1 MVIGMYDLDGKKIIN
16 DEIESNTVDE
26 LDDTIDLSKVIE
38 EIKENE

>member
-1 MVIGMYDLDGKKIIN
+1 MVMVMYDLDGKKIIN
-16 DEIESNTVDE
+16 DEIETNTVDE

>member
-1 MVIGMYDLDGKKIIN
+1 MVIVMYDLDGKKIIN
-16 DEIESNTVDE
+16 DEIATNTVDE

>member
-16 DEIESNTVDE
+16 DEIETNTVDE

>member
-1 MVIGMYDLDGKKIIN
+1 MVIVMYDLDGKKIIN
-16 DEIESNTVDE
+16 DERETNTVDE

>member
-1 MVIGMYDLDGKKIIN
+1 MVIVMYDLDGKKIIN
-16 DEIESNTVDE
+16 DEIETNIVDE

>member
-1 MVIGMYDLDGKKIIN
+1 MYDLDGKKIIN
-16 DEIESNTVDE
+16 DEIENNTVDE

>member
-1 MVIGMYDLDGKKIIN
+1 MYDLDGKKIIN
-16 DEIESNTVDE
+16 DEIETNIVDE